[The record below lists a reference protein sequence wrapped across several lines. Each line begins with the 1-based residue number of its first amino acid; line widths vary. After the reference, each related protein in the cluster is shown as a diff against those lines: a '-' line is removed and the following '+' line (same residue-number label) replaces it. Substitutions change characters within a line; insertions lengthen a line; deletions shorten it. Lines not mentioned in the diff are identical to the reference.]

1 MNVSIV
7 MPVYNAEKYVGD
19 AIRSILQQ
27 SYTDF
32 EFIIIDDASTD
43 ASVDVINSF
52 NDKRIKLYQNE
63 INRGIVFSLNRG
75 IALAQGSYIAR
86 MDADDISCRRRL
98 EMQVAYMEKNME
110 IGVLGSQ
117 AFLFLNSMLYL
128 GRTSSL
134 PFMHGEIVARQLFES
149 ALIHPSVL
157 MRSKV
162 FREHGFAYED
172 QYEACEDYG
181 LWNKLSLV
189 TKLENLPFCL
199 LRYRIAAQSITAKAN
214 RKLEKR
220 QKVLKQVYKEA
231 LSAFKIEP
239 SARELEI
246 HAEIS
251 LLQNMETMR
260 FSLKEKEAWLSFLSH
275 AAEMEPFGQE
285 IQKECAV
292 QYFKCC
298 VKQGNYFDYYQN
310 RFFYLVAPFSRCL
323 FWRMKGLAVIKNRCK
338 RFFR

>member
-32 EFIIIDDASTD
+32 EFIVIDDASTD
-43 ASVDVINSF
+43 ASVDIVNSF
-52 NDKRIKLYQNE
+52 NDKRIKLYQND

-75 IALAQGSYIAR
+75 ISLAQGSYIAR
-86 MDADDISCRRRL
+86 MDADDLSGRCRL
-98 EMQVAYMEKNME
+98 ERQVAYMEQN
-110 IGVLGSQ
+110 IDVGVLGAQ
-117 AFLFLNSMLYL
+117 AFLFLDPMVWL

-134 PFMHGEIVARQLFES
+134 PLKHGEIVARQLFES
-149 ALIHPSVL
+149 ALIHPNVL

-162 FREHGFAYED
+162 LREQCLAYEEK
-172 QYEACEDYG
+172 YEACEDYG
-181 LWNKLSLV
+181 LWNKLSVV
-189 TKLENLPFCL
+189 TKLENLPVCL
-199 LRYRIAAQSITAKAN
+199 LKYRIAAHSITAKAN

-220 QKVLKQVYKEA
+220 QEVLKQVYKEA

-239 SARELEI
+239 SDRELEI

-251 LLQNMETMR
+251 LLQNVENVR
-260 FSLKEKEAWLSFLSH
+260 FSLKEKEVWLSFLSH
-275 AAEMEPFGQE
+275 AAEKNPSSQE
-285 IQKECAV
+285 IQKECAA

-298 VKQGNYFDYYQN
+298 VKQGDYSDYYQN
-310 RFFYLVAPFSRCL
+310 EFFYGAAPFSRCL
-323 FWRMKGLAVIKNRCK
+323 FWRMKGLALVKNMCK